1 MSDLVSDALEAHGGV
16 ERWRP
21 RAEGS
26 VVTAPA
32 AQYLYDF
39 AEASSD
45 IYATRAARTRL
56 QGLSRPGFSR
66 TYSVTPVGGRP
77 MTCSTPSALRSYRFS
92 A

>member
-1 MSDLVSDALEAHGGV
+1 MSDLVSDVLEAHGDV

-21 RAEGS
+21 RF
-26 VVTAPA
+26 VTAPA
-32 AQYLYDF
+32 AQYVYDF

-45 IYATRAARTRL
+45 IYATRSARIRL